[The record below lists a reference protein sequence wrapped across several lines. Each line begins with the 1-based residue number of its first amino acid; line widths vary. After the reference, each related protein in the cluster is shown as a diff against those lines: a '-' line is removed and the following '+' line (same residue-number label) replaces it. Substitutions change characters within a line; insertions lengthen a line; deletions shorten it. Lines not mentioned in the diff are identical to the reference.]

1 MYMKKPYF
9 LIIRP
14 IKFFVFLNI
23 LLNINNYLKK
33 CKCSILLIIFVV
45 ELNRGKNEKNT
56 FINNS
61 LFTLTIIKLW

>member
-1 MYMKKPYF
+1 MKKPYF

-61 LFTLTIIKLW
+61 LFTPTIIKLW

>member
-1 MYMKKPYF
+1 MKKPYF